1 MKEYALVTDATV
13 DLPQS
18 VLNEIGV
25 KVIGMP
31 IRLADREVMY
41 EPSEKQLSV
50 KEFYQR
56 LREGEKPETAQINM
70 TLFLDTFIPLAKQ
83 GMDILYLSFSSG
95 LSGTYQSARMAG
107 DELRLLYPDVRIWS
121 VDTLSASVGGAAFI
135 YEAARLK
142 KEGMSFEDLC
152 TWAHD
157 HRQNVNHW
165 FTVEDLFHLYRGGR
179 LSKSSA
185 MLGTALN
192 IKPVL
197 TMDEEGKLKVCD
209 KIRGK
214 QRAFKRMIELVDAT
228 LAEDTRTL
236 MVGHGDDLETAQR
249 LADKLKTSHP
259 ELDII
264 ICDIGPVIGA
274 HVGVGMVA
282 CAYVGK
288 PRSCNN

>member
-1 MKEYALVTDATV
+1 MKDYALVTDATV

-18 VLNEIGV
+18 VLDEIGV
-25 KVIGMP
+25 KVIAMP
-31 IRLADREVMY
+31 IRLSDREVMY
-41 EPSEKQLSV
+41 EPSQRQLSV

-83 GMDILYLSFSSG
+83 GLDILYLSFSSG

-107 DELRLLYPDVRIWS
+107 EELRQLYPDVRIWS
-121 VDTLSASVGGAAFI
+121 VDTLSASVGEAAFI

-142 KEGMSFEDLC
+142 REGMSFEDLC
-152 TWAHD
+152 AWAHD
-157 HRQNVNHW
+157 NRQRVNHW

-185 MLGTALN
+185 IMGTALN

-197 TMDEEGKLKVCD
+197 TMDEDGKLKVAD

-214 QRAFKRMIELVDAT
+214 QRAFKRLVEMVDVT

-249 LADKLKTSHP
+249 LADMIKASHP
-259 ELDII
+259 ELEII
-264 ICDIGPVIGA
+264 LCDIGPVIGA
-274 HVGVGMVA
+274 HVGAGMVA
-282 CAYVGK
+282 AAYVGK
-288 PRSCNN
+288 PRNLRK